1 MNPML
6 KPTPIPFA
14 GTDTLSFRQI
24 DEMNGLTK
32 GTTFRL
38 FKARVNQLVEGE
50 DYFYLPDE
58 SHGAMI
64 SALKETGQIYQRTTH
79 LVLITAAGY
88 GKLK

>member
-1 MNPML
+1 MSE
-6 KPTPIPFA
+6 PTPIPFA

-38 FKARVNQLVEGE
+38 FKRCLDQLVEGE

-58 SHGAMI
+58 THGEMI
-64 SALKETGQIYQRTTH
+64 GALKESGQIYQRTTH
-79 LVLITAAGY
+79 LVLITASGY
-88 GKLK
+88 ARLQTQ